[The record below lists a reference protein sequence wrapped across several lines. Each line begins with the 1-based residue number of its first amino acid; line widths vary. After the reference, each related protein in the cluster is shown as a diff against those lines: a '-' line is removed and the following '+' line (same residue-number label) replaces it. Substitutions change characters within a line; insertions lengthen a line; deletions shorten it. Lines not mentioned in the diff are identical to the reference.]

1 MIFDLAIAA
10 PIVAFV
16 LSVIALG
23 TQIKSILSSG
33 EKKIEERVTKLETKL
48 VEHDR
53 RVQTV
58 ENEMKH
64 LPDRETA
71 HNLQISMER
80 IAGRLDTM
88 DERLRPIAATN
99 HRLQEYLLE
108 QAKK

>member
-1 MIFDLAIAA
+1 MDLAIIMPWIGA
-10 PIVAFV
+10 I
-16 LSVIALG
+16 LSILALG
-23 TQIKSILSSG
+23 GQVKTILSSG
-33 EKKIEERVTKLETKL
+33 ERKLEERVTKVELKL

-58 ENEMKH
+58 ESEMKH

-71 HNLQISMER
+71 HSLQLAMER
-80 IAGRLDTM
+80 IVGRLDTM